1 MRERPRGLA
10 GFLRRRLQRRLFA
23 WFALAIFVAM
33 LAGFVASAVVGG
45 GPAANW
51 RRDWVRLRAFTSDE
65 LSRAWDDPVARDALT
80 RSIAERFELTVNVVD
95 RDHRPLS
102 EHKGRCGRRG
112 LSTEVSRAGK
122 LLGYV
127 IVCGDRVKPG
137 PWRALAPVG
146 AGALV
151 LWLSAS
157 LLARRLARPFHAM
170 SRVAEDIGRGRLG
183 TRIERSERDDDEVAA
198 IADTLNDLAAR
209 AEKQLETQ
217 RALLAAVSHEI
228 RTPLAR
234 MRLLTELSRGGDAG
248 ALDKLD
254 AEVAEVDA
262 LVADLLAGSRLDFGA
277 QSPERVDLGAVA
289 IEVLEKRG
297 ADVSLLS
304 AEVADRVVTGDPT
317 LLGRAI
323 GNLVSN
329 AERHGDGLVSL
340 TLSEVR
346 EGFVRVEARDRG
358 PGIEVGDAQR
368 IFEPFG
374 GQRSG
379 DAPASEG
386 RPKPGSVGLGLS
398 LVRRIAEAHGGEAF
412 ARAADGGGAIVG
424 FEVARA
430 PAASAV
436 DVDDA
441 CARRAEA

>member
-1 MRERPRGLA
+1 MAERPRGLT

-23 WFALAIFVAM
+23 WFALAIFVAL
-33 LAGFVASAVVGG
+33 LAGFVASALVGG

-51 RRDWVRLRAFTSDE
+51 RRDWVRLRAFTSDQ
-65 LSRAWDDPVARDALT
+65 LSRVWDDPAARDALT
-80 RSIAERFELTVNVVD
+80 RSAAERFDISVNLVD
-95 RDHRPLS
+95 REHRPLS
-102 EHKGRCGRRG
+102 VHGGRCGKRG
-112 LSTEVSRAGK
+112 LSTEVFRGRE
-122 LLGYV
+122 LLGHV

-137 PWRALAPVG
+137 PARIVAPVV
-146 AGALV
+146 AAALV

-183 TRIERSERDDDEVAA
+183 TRIARSERDDDEVAA

-209 AEKQLETQ
+209 AERQLETQ
-217 RALLAAVSHEI
+217 RALLAAVSHEL

-248 ALDKLD
+248 ALDKID

-277 QSPERVDLGAVA
+277 QRPERIDLGALAVD
-289 IEVLEKRG
+289 VLEKRG
-297 ADVSLLS
+297 ADVSLLAS
-304 AEVADRVVTGDPT
+304 EADDRFVVGDPT

-329 AERHGDGLVSL
+329 AELHGDGLVSL
-340 TLSEVR
+340 TLSEPRAGV
-346 EGFVRVEARDRG
+346 VRVEARDRG
-358 PGIEVGDAQR
+358 PGIDADDAQR

-374 GQRSG
+374 GQRG
-379 DAPASEG
+379 ADAPTSDA
-386 RPKPGSVGLGLS
+386 RAKPGSVGLGLS
-398 LVRRIAEAHGGEAF
+398 LVRRIAEAHGGAAF

-424 FEVARA
+424 FDVAKA
-430 PAASAV
+430 PVAAAG
-436 DVDDA
+436 DVDGA
-441 CARRAEA
+441 GCAR